1 MVQILFSG
9 VQLFLNTQASKYIWI
24 DCENLEFVSSKV
36 IQPSKTFHVD
46 YTTSFINLQLL
57 MILRLI
63 FLQLNKVADTE
74 DCQKFSR

>member
-9 VQLFLNTQASKYIWI
+9 VQLSFNTQASKYIWF

-46 YTTSFINLQLL
+46 YMANL
-57 MILRLI
+57 
-63 FLQLNKVADTE
+63 
-74 DCQKFSR
+74 DC